1 VSDDKVMSRFH
12 RYRVTPN
19 AIDAAGIATFPT
31 LSSAPF
37 TNTANPDCLSPFTG
51 TCAMST
57 AKQKHR
63 LSDAG
68 PKSTHDAH
76 ALDATA
82 VTAADG
88 TPLTIP
94 VVTASTGDVVSVT
107 VTATFATSSF
117 FHAPVACASS
127 CPALLGGAAGTTT
140 VTIGCCVSN
149 VTRLSA
155 TYPGPASHPA
165 TYTFTPS
172 GPGSVTA
179 CVYVLTP
186 TPSRGMKVAALAP
199 GNSTGTRDGTGPP
212 SLDVTVTCNI
222 ALAIL
227 VDTSDAGC
235 VTRTSSGRLMHRP
248 PLVVA
253 SQP

>member
-1 VSDDKVMSRFH
+1 VGKLMSRFQRH
-12 RYRVTPN
+12 LVTPN
-19 AIDAAGIATFPT
+19 DIDDAGIATFPT
-31 LSSAPF
+31 LSTAPF
-37 TNTANPDCLSPFTG
+37 TDTANPDCLSPFTG

-63 LSDAG
+63 LSDAA
-68 PKSTHDAH
+68 PMSTHDVH

-88 TPLTIP
+88 TPLSIP
-94 VVTASTGDVVSVT
+94 AVTTSTGDVTSVT

-117 FHAPVACASS
+117 FHAPTACVSS
-127 CPALLGGAAGTTT
+127 CPALLVGATGTTT
-140 VTIGCCVSN
+140 VTVGCCVSN

-155 TYPGPASHPA
+155 TYPAPASHPA
-165 TYTFTPS
+165 TYSFTPS

-186 TPSRGMKVAALAP
+186 TPSRGIKVAALAP

-212 SLDVTVTCNI
+212 SLDVTVTCNV

-227 VDTSDAGC
+227 VDTSVAGC
-235 VTRTSSGRLMHRP
+235 VTRTSSGRLMHLP

-253 SQP
+253 SHP